1 MSANIY
7 ISAPAST
14 PTILNQDINLNSV
27 LQGQVGFNTPINVN
41 LQDTLGNPVNPIA
54 TTLVGNTL
62 TAALNIPQPSG
73 VALQFPSASQYPSFI
88 KGDTGWR
95 VQNSFYFYSPPI
107 YPAKFARL
115 KNTTLNDYFY
125 ELETP
130 LSVNGVS
137 STKRFVDLSGVQS
150 WSLSNNLS
158 VATIDK
164 LTGLMFLRTPI
175 SVAPQS
181 FDNAMA
187 SAMSYNVTILGNTY
201 SDWYCMGKGEAD
213 AIYSGFATGGNW
225 FDPTSLGVVIAS
237 LPALPN
243 SLLLSDTYLDAT
255 TNFHSYSFASNGFRT
270 AAITSKNNTNNHFAV
285 YIHDARNLIS

>member
-27 LQGQVGFNTPINVN
+27 LQGQVGFNSPINVN
-41 LQDTLGNPVNPIA
+41 LLDTLGNPVNPIA
-54 TTLVGNTL
+54 TTLVGNNL

-73 VALQFPSASQYPSFI
+73 VALQFPSASQYPSYTT
-88 KGDTGWR
+88 GDTGWR
-95 VQNSFYFYSPPI
+95 VQNSFYFYNPPI

-187 SAMSYNVTILGNTY
+187 SALSYSVTINGTTY

-213 AIYSGFATGGNW
+213 AIFSGFAGSPNW
-225 FDPTSLGVVIAS
+225 IDPTSLQTIAS
-237 LPALPN
+237 IPAPPT
-243 SLLLSDTYLDAT
+243 SLMLSDTYLDST
-255 TNFHSYSFASNGFRT
+255 GSFHAYSFASNGFRT
-270 AAITSKNNTNNHFAV
+270 ATITSKGNTNNHFAI
-285 YIHDARNLIS
+285 YIHDARLLIS

>member
-187 SAMSYNVTILGNTY
+187 SALSYSVTILGNTY

-213 AIYSGFATGGNW
+213 AIFSGFAGAPNW
-225 FDPTSLGVVIAS
+225 IDPTSLQTIAD
-237 LPALPN
+237 LPAAPN
-243 SLLLSDTYLDAT
+243 SLLLSDTYLGGT
-255 TNFHSYSFASNGFRT
+255 TLFHAYSFVSSGFRIAT
-270 AAITSKNNTNNHFAV
+270 VTSKSNTNNHFAV
-285 YIHDARNLIS
+285 YIHDASLLIS